1 MSDFTKLIVCTPSHP
16 LVQCVGVCVCGC
28 RGGGVEPPTKFSKMG
43 GGGGFLT
50 GLPGSQFLERGCW
63 ERGGDFFQEG
73 FQLLLKTKKNNKNL
87 KYLTTKNVHK
97 QKCFPVAIKN
107 LN

>member
-1 MSDFTKLIVCTPSHP
+1 M
-16 LVQCVGVCVCGC
+16 QCVGVGVCVGV
-28 RGGGVEPPTKFSKMG
+28 GGGGLGLRQGFKKG
-43 GGGGFLT
+43 GGGGGLLT

-63 ERGGDFFQEG
+63 ERGVDFFQLG
-73 FQLLLKTKKNNKNL
+73 FQLLLKTKKNKNL

-97 QKCFPVAIKN
+97 QKCFSVAIKN